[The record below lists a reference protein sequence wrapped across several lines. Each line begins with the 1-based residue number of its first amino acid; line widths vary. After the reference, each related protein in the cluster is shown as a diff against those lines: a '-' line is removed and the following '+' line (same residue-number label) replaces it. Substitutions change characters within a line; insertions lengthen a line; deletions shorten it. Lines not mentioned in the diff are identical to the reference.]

1 MTEVGSEQDAAAG
14 LSARFFAIPWL
25 CALSMSWTVG
35 VIDAFTF
42 DRYGVFT
49 SNQAGNLV
57 VLAVG
62 LPTGS
67 PTALRAG
74 LSVLGACVGV
84 VVGLVIA
91 SRFRRTSPMR
101 LGAPLILAMVVL
113 LASSLL
119 DAQAPRYPA
128 LVIPMVSFALA
139 CAAAGL
145 LDAPAIR
152 GWITANTG
160 AFLSAVA
167 GLAAPPYGRG
177 ALRQRTPA
185 QRNGVVVTVG
195 FFLGA
200 LAYGTGIVLRPHP
213 VLIGALP
220 AILAV
225 GLSTLDVVRNRNRN
239 RT

>member
-1 MTEVGSEQDAAAG
+1 MTETGASPDLPVEG
-14 LSARFFAIPWL
+14 LSNRFFAIPWL
-25 CALSMSWTVG
+25 FALSMSWTVG

-62 LPTGS
+62 LPDGA
-67 PTALRAG
+67 PTSVRAG
-74 LSVLGACVGV
+74 LSLLGACAGV
-84 VVGLVIA
+84 VVGLIIA
-91 SRFRRTSPMR
+91 GRFNRTNPMR
-101 LGAPLILAMVVL
+101 LGAPLSLAMLVL
-113 LASSLL
+113 LGSSLL
-119 DAQAPRYPA
+119 DAQGPRYPS

-139 CAAAGL
+139 CTAAGL

-160 AFLSAVA
+160 AFLSAVS

-177 ALRQRTPA
+177 SLRGRTPA

-200 LAYGTGIVLRPHP
+200 LAYGTGIVLRPNP

-220 AILAV
+220 AIAAV
-225 GLSTLDVVRNRNRN
+225 GLSMLDILRRR
-239 RT
+239 RRG

>member
-1 MTEVGSEQDAAAG
+1 MKQSDPSHEAAPAEG
-14 LSARFFAIPWL
+14 IATRFFAIPWL
-25 CALSMSWTVG
+25 FALAMSWTVG

-62 LPTGS
+62 LPDGS
-67 PTALRAG
+67 PTVVRAG
-74 LSVLGACVGV
+74 LSLLGACLGV
-84 VVGLVIA
+84 VVGLIIA
-91 SRFRRTSPMR
+91 GRFKRSNPMR
-101 LGAPLILAMVVL
+101 LGAPVSLAMVVL

-119 DAQAPRYPA
+119 DAQAARYPS

-139 CAAAGL
+139 CTAAGL

-177 ALRQRTPA
+177 SLRGRTPV
-185 QRNGVVVTVG
+185 QRNGVIVTLG

-200 LAYGTGIVLRPHP
+200 LAYGAGVVVHPNP

-220 AILAV
+220 AIVAV
-225 GLSTLDVVRNRNRN
+225 VLSLLDIL
-239 RT
+239 RTRGRD